1 VHAFHKNRDNDNNE
15 STPMTFPMPYR
26 ILNLFLL
33 AAALALPL
41 AVSASAQ
48 DNPFD
53 DFGDEPAVT
62 DEAPAEDAPA
72 DEPAEADAGAPPA
85 EEPVPADAQAAP
97 PADAAILADYA
108 RRLPEVA
115 AVLDL
120 PRETPAQKFRAVTM
134 LIDLGHPEVASLL
147 LPELLQG
154 PIDDAQRAALVR
166 EFGAGRFMKLIRLD
180 SPAAPGPLAGIR
192 EFAQTCLDAAA
203 AEATDPAKIAALI
216 AQLNAPI
223 EDERYAA
230 RVDLRAT
237 GDAGVIA
244 TFAALAAAQT
254 EDARANIMAALAE
267 MRPAVNAPLLAV
279 LADAD
284 GTLRRDAAELAG
296 HLRISEALPLLA
308 AVAVSNDAS
317 AASAARAALAKLGK
331 PAPSAGEAQQ
341 LLRQRLAAVGS
352 DPLPMS
358 ISESGGRWWSW
369 DPQAKQLTVAE
380 FTVPQLRALAAA
392 RLARALSA
400 AGGLAHPAD
409 QVQILIYGLE
419 ESVLLDREPS
429 DALKQIIAATS
440 PAQLSAALADAAKDN
455 FTAAARIAA
464 ELGCRGDATVLATAD
479 GRPSPLAAA
488 LISPERDLRFAA
500 LAAMMQLAP
509 THSFPGA
516 SYVPEALWY
525 FVAGAGNPAAIT
537 ASADIVQAGDW
548 AGKLRGL
555 GYEATQAR
563 LGREALLA
571 AVDPA
576 NSARLGVIVLDSD
589 VGQPLLGEVV
599 YQLHTNERTAGV
611 PIFIASSVHRLAAAQ
626 RIADSDPLVLAAPRP
641 HGEGAFTAL
650 IGETLAL
657 EPRPIAPQD
666 VRTAQ
671 AAQALTWLAKLLAD
685 GSPYDELPR
694 DGALVHRT
702 LLTPELSGPS
712 LAVLA
717 ALGTG
722 QAQTALLDYAS
733 AYTLPIESR
742 RAAAKAFAANVERH
756 GLNLTREEIH
766 RQYDRY
772 NASETADADTQ
783 QVLSQILDVLE
794 R

>member
-1 VHAFHKNRDNDNNE
+1 
-15 STPMTFPMPYR
+15 MP
-26 ILNLFLL
+26 
-33 AAALALPL
+33 
-41 AVSASAQ
+41 ASAQ

-53 DFGDEPAVT
+53 DFGGEPAAT
-62 DEAPAEDAPA
+62 DDATLEDAPVE
-72 DEPAEADAGAPPA
+72 EPGEADADAPPA
-85 EEPVPADAQAAP
+85 EDPP
-97 PADAAILADYA
+97 PAAAQPASAAVDGAALADYA
-108 RRLPEVA
+108 RRLPAVA

-154 PIDDAQRAALVR
+154 PIDDAGRAALVR
-166 EFGAGRFMKLIRLD
+166 EFGTARFMKLIRLD

-216 AQLNAPI
+216 AQLNAPT

-237 GDAGVIA
+237 GDAGVA
-244 TFAALAAAQT
+244 AAFAALSAAET

-267 MRPAVNAPLLAV
+267 MRPAVNEPLLAV

-317 AASAARAALAKLGK
+317 AASAARAAIAKLGK
-331 PAPSAGEAQQ
+331 SAPSAGEAQL
-341 LLRQRLAAVGS
+341 LLRQRLASLQQGPSSAMDDKAGV
-352 DPLPMS
+352 
-358 ISESGGRWWSW
+358 WWSW
-369 DPQAKQLTVAE
+369 VQDPGLLVRGE
-380 FTVPQLRALAAA
+380 FTPRQIHSLSMA
-392 RLARALSA
+392 RVARALIDIDGVA
-400 AGGLAHPAD
+400 
-409 QVQILIYGLE
+409 
-419 ESVLLDREPS
+419 
-429 DALKQIIAATS
+429 IAADRRT
-440 PAQLSAALADAAKDN
+440 AVTYILEDAANWVLKDDSEERELLQQMSPQELN
-455 FTAAARIAA
+455 SSLGEAVSRELLGAAAKLAA
-464 ELGCRGDATVLATAD
+464 ELGRRGDATILATAD

-500 LAAMMQLAP
+500 LAAIMQLAP
-509 THSFPGA
+509 AHSFPGA
-516 SYVPEALWY
+516 SHVPEALWY

-537 ASADIVQAGDW
+537 ASADVIQAGDW
-548 AGKLRGL
+548 AGQLRGL

-576 NSARLGVIVLDSD
+576 NSARLGIVVLDSD
-589 VGQPLLGEVV
+589 IGQPLLGEVV
-599 YQLHTNERTAGV
+599 YQLHTNQRTAGV
-611 PIFIASSVHRLAAAQ
+611 PILIASSVHRLGAAQ
-626 RIADSDPLVLAAPRP
+626 RIADSDPLTLAAPRP
-641 HGEGAFTAL
+641 HGEGALTAL
-650 IGETLAL
+650 VGQTLAL
-657 EPRPIAPQD
+657 APRPLAPQD

-671 AAQALTWLAKLLAD
+671 AAQALGWLAKLLAD

-733 AYTLPIESR
+733 AYTLPIETR
-742 RAAAKAFAANVERH
+742 RVAAKAFAANVERH
-756 GLNLTREEIH
+756 GLNLTREQIH

-772 NASETADADTQ
+772 NASETADPDTQ
-783 QVLSQILDVLE
+783 QVLGQILDVLE